1 MPFLLAFFFGQGIP
15 LVNLIMAFKAQS
27 GYQIV
32 ISLDPPAF
40 APAPIGVGGLNHVA

>member
-1 MPFLLAFFFGQGIP
+1 MPFLLAFFFGKGIP
-15 LVNLIMAFKAQS
+15 LVYLVIAFQTKG

-32 ISLDPPAF
+32 ISLDPLAL